1 MWVIEVGKENQFT
14 YQKKIDVSK
23 NNIKKTSITDRLSS
37 FSPLHFYKTIIGK
50 IHAYHLKNM
59 KAFMHMSIHHK

>member
-23 NNIKKTSITDRLSS
+23 NNKKKPLITDRLSS

-50 IHAYHLKNM
+50 IHAYHLK
-59 KAFMHMSIHHK
+59 KHESFHAYEYSS